1 MKVKFV
7 QYCCER
13 PPGFGTLD
21 PGNIQHIPIKYTNNK
36 NNTLLAIT
44 KKPALFY
51 SMHMLK

>member
-44 KKPALFY
+44 KPTLFY